1 MKFSFK
7 RREVGQG
14 RIMKD
19 GELRCKDDMFMGP
32 KNKKTMRGGAYK
44 RLVCEILFSGISLP
58 VSL

>member
-1 MKFSFK
+1 MEFSFK

-19 GELRCKDDMFMGP
+19 GELQCKDDMFGGP
-32 KNKKTMRGGAYK
+32 KNKKTMRGAYK